1 MLSVFCIKCRF
12 FRGLRRFRAQGA
24 SFSSERVALRV
35 REQPWR
41 LGSDP
46 ESNAFE
52 LSDSLVNKR
61 CYLTTRL
68 LSDPER
74 ELRNGDRR
82 VNFMGCVAKG
92 IPAIFQ
98 ASIPP

>member
-24 SFSSERVALRV
+24 GFSSEPVALRV

-41 LGSDP
+41 LAAHPGNNP
-46 ESNAFE
+46 FE
-52 LSDSLVNKR
+52 LSDSLVNNR
-61 CYLTTRL
+61 HSLTTRL

-74 ELRNGDRR
+74 KLWNGDRR
-82 VNFMGCVAKG
+82 VNVFSDSTLCFAG
-92 IPAIFQ
+92 
-98 ASIPP
+98 